1 MAKTQRFEEALS
13 RLEEIV
19 DKLQSRD
26 LLLEESLG
34 LFEEGL
40 KLSRFCHDKLQE
52 AEKRVKQLVAD
63 QKGEFHLKFFEEEE
77 IESQD

>member
-19 DKLQSRD
+19 DKLQSQD
-26 LLLEESLG
+26 LLLEESLK

-52 AEKRVKQLVAD
+52 TEKRVKKLVKGE
-63 QKGEFHLKFFEEEE
+63 KGEFHLKLFEDNET
-77 IESQD
+77 ES

>member
-1 MAKTQRFEEALS
+1 MAKAERFEKALS

-26 LLLEESLG
+26 LLLEESLE

-40 KLSRFCHDKLQE
+40 KLSCFCYDKLQE
-52 AEKRVKQLVAD
+52 AEKRVRKLVKGE
-63 QKGEFHLKFFEEEE
+63 KGEFHLKFFEERET
-77 IESQD
+77 ES

>member
-19 DKLQSRD
+19 DKLQSQD
-26 LLLEESLG
+26 LLLEESLK

-52 AEKRVKQLVAD
+52 VEKRVKKLVKGE
-63 QKGEFHLKFFEEEE
+63 KGEFHLKLFEDDET
-77 IESQD
+77 ES

>member
-1 MAKTQRFEEALS
+1 MPETRKFEQALS

-26 LLLEESLG
+26 LLLEQSLE

-40 KLSRFCHDKLQE
+40 KLSRFCYDKLQ
-52 AEKRVKQLVAD
+52 ATEKRVKELV
-63 QKGEFHLKFFEEEE
+63 KGEKGELQLKFFEEEE
-77 IESQD
+77 TET

>member
-19 DKLQSRD
+19 DKLQSQD
-26 LLLEESLG
+26 LLLEESLK

-52 AEKRVKQLVAD
+52 AEKRVKKLVKGE
-63 QKGEFHLKFFEEEE
+63 KGEFHLKFFEDDETK
-77 IESQD
+77 S